1 MTLPKND
8 FQEAIGERRSHPR
21 LPLLIAYFTVFVGFL
36 TLIGWVF
43 NVEVLKRPTS
53 GLAAVNPLT
62 AICFILSGLGI
73 ICLVKKSGFSLP
85 HWIVKLVV
93 VLLIAI
99 GSVKMAN
106 LMTQSAFQIDQVIC
120 AEQLQ
125 ADLEKGKLN
134 SMAPNTALGFL
145 LFAAAMVLSIR
156 DREKHIQIANILLV
170 SVFVVGFFSVIGYLY
185 RIGEFQG
192 ILAFLPMSFYTAVGF
207 VLIAVGQLLVNSKSG
222 FMKVINSP
230 YSGGRVAKILIPLII
245 IIPVLFGYL
254 RILMEANT
262 TMSTELGIS
271 ILIACIIVGLLITT
285 WFLILVLNRRDKIQ
299 DSLRQTQEQF
309 RSAFEYSAIGMAL
322 VSTSGKWLSTNKKL
336 SEIIGYPREE
346 LIKMTFQ
353 DITHPEDL
361 ERDVVQ
367 VQQLIAGQIDGYQ
380 MEKRYFHKNGDLVWA
395 LLSVSLVRDA
405 TDRPLHFVSQI
416 ENITQRKEAEI
427 ALKSVSDRLKLATQA
442 AKIGIWEYDLQQNQ
456 LVWDDIMYELYGI
469 TKETFGG
476 VYDAWRNGVHPDDIA
491 RGDLEVA
498 QAISGEKKFDTEFRV
513 VWPDKSVHHIRAQ
526 ALVERD
532 THGEPIRM
540 VGTNWDITADKNY
553 KQALHETT
561 QLAEVAKQEAL
572 ASAKAKENFL
582 STMSHEIRTPLNA
595 ILGVANLLLMEDMKE
610 EHLEHLRLL
619 KFSGENLLTLI
630 NDILDYNKIDAGK
643 IEFEQID
650 FNLKTLLEHIQKS
663 MLLKVDEKDLS
674 LELNYDKKLPEV
686 FIGDSVRVSQI
697 VNNLMGNAIKFTEK
711 GRISVTVS
719 AAEIDHEAARIH
731 FEISDT
737 GIGIDPENQAM
748 IFENFSQASGDTTR
762 KFGGTGLGLAITKKL
777 LEYMGSDIHLTSEL
791 GKGSVFSFDI
801 SLPLGAVRSKN
812 DHRQADTNTFESL
825 SDRNINILVAE
836 DNRAN
841 QIVLEKFLEKWG
853 VQVEFVENGL
863 QAVSRSKTEQF
874 DMILMDLQMPEMD
887 GYQATIEIRKNKTEY
902 AAHIPIIALTASA
915 LLDVRKKVK
924 ELGMTDYITKPFNP
938 EELYRK
944 ILKYHSVV
952 DSKPKPD
959 VSKNKIFL
967 KLQEYTGGDTVFMDE
982 LIAHYTEN
990 YQSFLS
996 AFAEALKGD
1005 DHEAVR
1011 SACGQIKVSN
1021 EALGVDDLE
1030 EVLKAI
1036 DAFLAT
1042 SKGKE
1047 KVFSKVET
1055 VSKEVIQ
1062 SLEEVKRYN
1071 AQ

>member
-1 MTLPKND
+1 MTIPKND
-8 FQEAIGERRSHPR
+8 FQQANGERAKPGLS
-21 LPLLIAYFTVFVGFL
+21 LLIACFIVLMGLL
-36 TLIGWVF
+36 TLAGWVF
-43 NVEVLKRPTS
+43 NIEILKRPTS
-53 GLAAVNPLT
+53 GLVAVNPLT

-73 ICLVKKSGFSLP
+73 IGIVKKSDFSLP
-85 HWIVKLVV
+85 HWMAKLVV
-93 VLLIAI
+93 VLLVAI
-99 GSVKMAN
+99 GSIKMVN
-106 LMTQSAFQIDQVIC
+106 LITQSTFQIDQIIC

-125 ADLEKGKLN
+125 VDLEEGKLN

-145 LFAAAMVLSIR
+145 LFAAALALSLKDR
-156 DREKHIQIANILLV
+156 DKSIQIANIFLV

-185 RIGEFQG
+185 RIGEFRG

-207 VLIAVGQLLVNSKSG
+207 VLIAVSLLFVNSKSG

-262 TMSTELGIS
+262 TISTELGIS
-271 ILIACIIVGLLITT
+271 MLIGCIIVGLLITT

-309 RSAFEYSAIGMAL
+309 RSAFEFSAIGMAL

-336 SEIIGYPREE
+336 SEIIGYPKEE
-346 LIKMTFQ
+346 LTQMTFQ
-353 DITHPEDL
+353 DITYPEDL
-361 ERDVVQ
+361 ERDVTQ
-367 VQQLIAGQIDGYQ
+367 VQQLIAGEIDGYQ

-405 TDRPLHFVSQI
+405 AGDPLHFVSQI

-427 ALKSVSDRLKLATQA
+427 ALKDVSDRLKLATQA
-442 AKIGIWEYDLQQNQ
+442 AKIGIWEYDLQNDQ

-469 TKETFGG
+469 TKETFSG
-476 VYDAWRNGVHPDDIA
+476 VYEAWRNGVHPDDME
-491 RGDLEVA
+491 RGDLEVTR
-498 QAISGEKKFDTEFRV
+498 AISGEKKFDTEFRV

-532 THGEPIRM
+532 TKGEPIRM

-561 QLAEVAKQEAL
+561 ELAKIAKHEAE

-619 KFSGENLLTLI
+619 KFSGENLLTLV
-630 NDILDYNKIDAGK
+630 NDILDYSKIDAGK
-643 IEFEQID
+643 IEFEQIN
-650 FNLKTLLEHIQKS
+650 FNLRMLLEHIQKS
-663 MLLKVDEKDLS
+663 MLLKIDEKDLS
-674 LELNYDKKLPEV
+674 LELNYDKKLPDV
-686 FIGDSVRVSQI
+686 FVGDSVRVSQI
-697 VNNLMGNAIKFTEK
+697 INNLVGNAIKFTEK
-711 GRISVTVS
+711 GKISIDVS
-719 AAEIDHEAARIH
+719 VAEIDDEAARIH
-731 FEISDT
+731 FEIADT
-737 GIGIDPENQAM
+737 GIGIELENQGM

-777 LEYMGSDIHLTSEL
+777 LEYMGSEIHLASEL
-791 GKGSVFSFDI
+791 GQGSVFSFDL
-801 SLPLGAVRSKN
+801 SLPLGIEQTDPKSKN
-812 DHRQADTNTFESL
+812 RGTDIYESL
-825 SDRNINILVAE
+825 ADRNIKILVAE

-853 VQVEFVENGL
+853 VRVEFVENGIRAL
-863 QAVSRSKTEQF
+863 SKLKTQQF

-887 GYQATIEIRKNKTEY
+887 GYQATKEIRKNKTEY
-902 AAHIPIIALTASA
+902 AKNVPIIALTASA

-924 ELGMTDYITKPFNP
+924 ELGMTDYITKPFDP
-938 EELYRK
+938 GELHRK
-944 ILKYHSVV
+944 ILKYHGVV
-952 DSKPKPD
+952 ESKPKPD
-959 VSKNKIFL
+959 ISDNKIFL
-967 KLQEYTGGDTVFMDE
+967 RLEEHASGDVVFMDE
-982 LIAHYTEN
+982 LVDHYIES
-990 YQSFLS
+990 YQSFLATFS
-996 AFAEALKGD
+996 
-1005 DHEAVR
+1005 EAVK
-1011 SACGQIKVSN
+1011 SNNGDKITDACAQIKASN
-1021 EALGVDDLE
+1021 ETLEVDDLV

-1042 SKGKE
+1042 PKGKE
-1047 KVFSKVET
+1047 KVLNKVEMI
-1055 VSKEVIQ
+1055 SEDVIQ
-1062 SLEEVKRYN
+1062 SLEEVKRHN